1 MKFLEGWAKPVWL
14 ANLMKGYHDDIDT
27 KLNAIQNMFGTAG
40 EADVKSEDILYDKKA
55 YNGTTLITGSMPNNG
70 AKTATLAAG
79 GSYTIPKGY
88 HNGNGKVTAADLAS
102 QTAGTASEGKILSG
116 LTAWIAGKKV
126 TGKMANK
133 AGTSVAA
140 SAVTQDD
147 INTYFN
153 VPAAGY
159 YDTNS
164 KVYTPNSNLIKQKR
178 INLSVNQ
185 IVAWTTFT
193 KSVTIDN
200 ALEVLGVGIYDTTL
214 YPHDG
219 VSVLAIRSF
228 SFDGTKLTVTF
239 YGNFTANS
247 SNSCQ
252 IIIFYR

>member
-1 MKFLEGWAKPVWL
+1 M
-14 ANLMKGYHDDIDT
+14 
-27 KLNAIQNMFGTAG
+27 
-40 EADVKSEDILYDKKA
+40 
-55 YNGTTLITGSMPNNG
+55 
-70 AKTATLAAG
+70 
-79 GSYTIPKGY
+79 
-88 HNGNGKVTAADLAS
+88 
-102 QTAGTASEGKILSG
+102 
-116 LTAWIAGKKV
+116 
-126 TGKMANK
+126 
-133 AGTSVAA
+133 
-140 SAVTQDD
+140 
-147 INTYFN
+147 
-153 VPAAGY
+153 
-159 YDTNS
+159 
-164 KVYTPNSNLIKQKR
+164 
-178 INLSVNQ
+178 SVNQ